1 MSRPRH
7 WRRGAPVTPLE
18 FAVAAFALA
27 VVAGILG
34 ALLGLGGGIIV
45 VPALTILLGVD
56 IRYAIGASIV
66 AVIAT
71 SSGSALRFLREGL
84 VNVRLAL
91 FLELA
96 TVSGALAGATLA
108 GVVDHRVLYF
118 VFSVVAVTIGVLMLR
133 PGREPAM
140 APGESGAVSRRLM
153 LGGTSIDDASG
164 QAQPYEVTRTPL
176 GLGMC
181 IAAGGVSGLLG
192 VGGGF
197 LKVPAMNVAMGVP
210 LKVATATSNFMIG
223 ITAAASAGVFFHR
236 GDIAPCV
243 AAPVAI
249 GVVAGALVGTRLHRR
264 IPAAGLRIVFVL
276 VLGWIAISMLL
287 KGLAS

>member
-1 MSRPRH
+1 M
-7 WRRGAPVTPLE
+7 TPLE
-18 FAVAAFALA
+18 FALAAFALA

-118 VFSVVAVTIGVLMLR
+118 VFSAVAVTIGVLMLR

-140 APGESGAVSRRLM
+140 APGDSGAVSRRLM

-176 GLGMC
+176 GLAMC
-181 IAAGGVSGLLG
+181 TAAGGVSGLLG

-264 IPAAGLRIVFVL
+264 IPAAGLRIVFAL

>member
-1 MSRPRH
+1 M
-7 WRRGAPVTPLE
+7 TPLE
-18 FAVAAFALA
+18 FALAAFALA
-27 VVAGILG
+27 VAAGILG

-45 VPALTILLGVD
+45 VPALTLLLGVD

-96 TVSGALAGATLA
+96 TVCGALVGATLA

-133 PGREPAM
+133 PGHGPAPPVGD
-140 APGESGAVSRRLM
+140 AATLSRRLR
-153 LGGTSIDDASG
+153 LGGVCRDDAGGSEER
-164 QAQPYEVTRTPL
+164 YEVARTPL
-176 GLGMC
+176 GLAMC
-181 IAAGGVSGLLG
+181 TAAGGVSGLLG

-236 GDIAPCV
+236 GDVAPCV

-249 GVVAGALVGTRLHRR
+249 GVVAGALLGTRLHRR
-264 IPAAGLRIVFVL
+264 IPAGGLRVAFIV
-276 VLGWIAISMLL
+276 VLGWIAVSMFL